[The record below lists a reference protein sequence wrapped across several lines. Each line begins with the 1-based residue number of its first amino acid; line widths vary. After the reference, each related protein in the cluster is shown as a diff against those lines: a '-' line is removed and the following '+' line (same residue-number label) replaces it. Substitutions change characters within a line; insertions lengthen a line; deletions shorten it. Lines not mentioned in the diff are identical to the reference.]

1 MDRKQLNFKMKL
13 MLINKDEYNLYA
25 EDGGRTDER
34 LCLEKVSE
42 NECMSFILSVETEQR
57 IFRSIQRM
65 THVISLLMNSLTKS
79 LWVFWQLNRQYIL
92 NIMSR

>member
-42 NECMSFILSVETEQR
+42 M
-57 IFRSIQRM
+57 
-65 THVISLLMNSLTKS
+65 
-79 LWVFWQLNRQYIL
+79 
-92 NIMSR
+92 

>member
-42 NECMSFILSVETEQR
+42 NEWHVFYLERGNRTTDISFHTEGDACNFF
-57 IFRSIQRM
+57 INEF
-65 THVISLLMNSLTKS
+65 VD
-79 LWVFWQLNRQYIL
+79 
-92 NIMSR
+92 